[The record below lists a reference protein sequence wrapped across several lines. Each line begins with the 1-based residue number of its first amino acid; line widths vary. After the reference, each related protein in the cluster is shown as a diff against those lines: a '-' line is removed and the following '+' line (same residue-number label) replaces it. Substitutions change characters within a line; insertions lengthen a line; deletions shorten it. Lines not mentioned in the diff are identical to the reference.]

1 MDFSWFSDVGF
12 EQGATGL
19 AAYENDLVRI
29 CKVKHER
36 ELRACIGRLRRL
48 KRIDAPRA

>member
-1 MDFSWFSDVGF
+1 MLVF
-12 EQGATGL
+12 EQAGTGL
-19 AAYENDLVRI
+19 VAYENDLVRI

-36 ELRACIGRLRRL
+36 ELRASIGDLRRL